1 MRIHNTGNMA
11 ASTFYVLVFF
21 LMLGAFQTTESAPLA
36 NTNQNN
42 FFDNY
47 EATEAYLESCSPPL
61 KVIFE
66 KTLLDSAGQLTS
78 SFGRA
83 CPPKSPQHPVSMLC
97 FMFAHRIRDMCD
109 LSKAMSNANEEFST
123 TMTKFFI
130 QYSPTQIAMNEGTFC
145 ADMTDPSMTGKRQLD
160 KGPEDKAISLSQW
173 EVYYMNQAG
182 IPVARPLPLDSPT
195 CSRLWQAMEC
205 DKPDLNVICQAYAFL
220 ATREGPILEGHKG
233 SLSTYGQS
241 LENKEP
247 QEQGNSESHQS
258 ETPDK
263 GTDNEIPNPNQGNP
277 LGNPNGMPSTNHETP
292 LGGPILTPNDNQE
305 IPVGNPMPV
314 DNKATSQGGPNDEV
328 PIDQNTPLEGSNNE
342 VPVNQHTPLEGSN
355 NEVPINQH
363 TPLEGSNN
371 EVPINQHTPLEGSN
385 NEVPINQN
393 TPLEGPNNEVPINNQ
408 NTPLVGPNN
417 EVRPNN
423 EVPINQNTPLE
434 GPNNEVPINNQNTP
448 LHVVGPNNEVP
459 INNQNTPLEGPNNEV
474 PNNDQDIP
482 GGGPNNEV
490 PSSNQDTP
498 IGGPNDEIPQVEN
511 PGLNEGNRQGEDDS
525 FDSDYDENEK
535 PGLRPPGDYGDG
547 DDEDEDEYSD
557 SDLDNDSEGA
567 DDKWGSNQFEN
578 QEENHKPEEFLGDQ
592 GNQETNQGIQEPA
605 QNIKYEHTYDDDD
618 GNTHFLAYSLTAIIL
633 ILATYIMY
641 HNKQKIIAVVI
652 EGRNSRGRR
661 KRGGSGYQKLDQ
673 NISEA
678 MPSMHSQ
685 NA

>member
-1 MRIHNTGNMA
+1 MA
-11 ASTFYVLVFF
+11 ASLFYVLVFF

-36 NTNQNN
+36 NTNQEQ
-42 FFDNY
+42 FFDDY
-47 EATEAYLESCSPPL
+47 EGTEAYLESCSPPL

-66 KTLLDSAGQLTS
+66 KTLLDPAGQLRS

-83 CPPKSPQHPVSMLC
+83 CPPKSPQHQVSMLC
-97 FMFAHRIRDMCD
+97 NMFAYRINSMCD
-109 LSKAMSNANEEFST
+109 LSKAMSNANEEFYT
-123 TMTKFFI
+123 TMTKLFI

-160 KGPEDKAISLSQW
+160 RGPEDKAISLSPW
-173 EVYYMNQAG
+173 EIYYMRQAG
-182 IPVARPLPLDSPT
+182 IPVAGPLPLDSPT
-195 CSRLWQAMEC
+195 CSRLWRAMQC
-205 DKPDLNVICQAYAFL
+205 DTPDMPELNVICQAYAFL

-233 SLSTYGQS
+233 LLSMYGQS

-247 QEQGNSESHQS
+247 QDPQEQGNSDSHQS

-263 GTDNEIPNPNQGNP
+263 GPNNEIPNPNQENP
-277 LGNPNGMPSTNHETP
+277 LGNPNGMPSTN
-292 LGGPILTPNDNQE
+292 QR

-314 DNKATSQGGPNDEV
+314 NDKATPQGGPNNEV
-328 PIDQNTPLEGSNNE
+328 PFNQNTPLEGSNNE
-342 VPVNQHTPLEGSN
+342 VPINNQNNPLEVPN
-355 NEVPINQH
+355 NEVPINQ
-363 TPLEGSNN
+363 N
-371 EVPINQHTPLEGSN
+371 TPLEGSN

-393 TPLEGPNNEVPINNQ
+393 TPLKAPNNEVPINNQ
-408 NTPLVGPNN
+408 NNPLVGPNN
-417 EVRPNN
+417 
-423 EVPINQNTPLE
+423 
-434 GPNNEVPINNQNTP
+434 
-448 LHVVGPNNEVP
+448 
-459 INNQNTPLEGPNNEV
+459 EGPNNEV

-490 PSSNQDTP
+490 PGSNQDTP
-498 IGGPNDEIPQVEN
+498 NGGPNDEIPQVEN

-525 FDSDYDENEK
+525 ESDYDEEEK
-535 PGLRPPGDYGDG
+535 PGLRPPGDYGD
-547 DDEDEDEYSD
+547 DDEDDDDDEYSD
-557 SDLDNDSEGA
+557 SDLDNDSDGA
-567 DDKWGSNQFEN
+567 DDQWGSNQFEN

-592 GNQETNQGIQEPA
+592 GNQEMNPGIQDQEPA